1 MSTSTLDEGGF
12 NEPYPE
18 IKAKLKPHDDT
29 DYNSPTT
36 QNQEDENEHQPYPVE
51 HQRVVSPDLLKTY
64 ETDNNSSCMKM
75 TSSYSK
81 LHSLDSNVSSPSGNI
96 TPSLMMDASPK
107 SLDLTSPDPKAIEA
121 LYAVPHKLN
130 NLTKQRSNTST
141 DSEVSQVTI
150 IPQHSIDSDI
160 IYNNQ
165 TNVITNSV
173 LAELESRDSV
183 EKSCSEFLR
192 NERIVEGSCRPDL
205 ISSTIE
211 VSTFLYLSLFYIF
224 EYLWGYLVKF
234 LIC

>member
-1 MSTSTLDEGGF
+1 M
-12 NEPYPE
+12 
-18 IKAKLKPHDDT
+18 KPHEDGDGSAT
-29 DYNSPTT
+29 PTT
-36 QNQEDENEHQPYPVE
+36 QETEEEDEEPPYPVE

-64 ETDNNSSCMKM
+64 ETDSSSSCVKM
-75 TSSYSK
+75 TSFSK
-81 LHSLDSNVSSPSGNI
+81 LHSLDSNISSPSGNL
-96 TPSLMMDASPK
+96 PSMLMMTDPSPK
-107 SLDLTSPDPKAIEA
+107 SLDLTSPDPKSLEA

-130 NLTKQRSNTST
+130 NLMKQRSNTST

-160 IYNNQ
+160 MYNNH

-183 EKSCSEFLR
+183 EKSCSDFLH

-211 VSTFLYLSLFYIF
+211 VS
-224 EYLWGYLVKF
+224 VDF
-234 LIC
+234 LIVIV